1 MIVVHA
7 SAMIDVLTRRP
18 NAAAIEALLDDDVA
32 APELLVPEVLRLL
45 AGLERDGHPVEPARA
60 ALAAAG
66 IDYLPV
72 WPHHERI
79 WELRHTVSPYDAA
92 YVVVAEALACPL
104 VTTDRRLAAA
114 TGITIPVVAAG

>member
-1 MIVVHA
+1 MIVVDA

-18 NAAAIEALLDDDVA
+18 SAAAIEALLDDDVA
-32 APELLVPEVLRLL
+32 APELLVSEVLRFL
-45 AGLERDGHPVEPARA
+45 ARLDRDGQPVGPARA
-60 ALAAAG
+60 ALATAG

-79 WELRHTVSPYDAA
+79 WELRHTVSAYDAA

-114 TGITIPVVAAG
+114 TGLTIPVVAVS